1 MASEELLHKVQA
13 LIEHCLQA
21 YMNQKEVID
30 AVSQQAKIDP
40 GLTELVWRQLEQQNP
55 LFFKAYYMRLMLKNQ
70 IMVFNKLLEGQL
82 QIMSKEFPSGIPS
95 MSLPN
100 GSISDPCKTSI
111 CSF

>member
-1 MASEELLHKVQA
+1 
-13 LIEHCLQA
+13 
-21 YMNQKEVID
+21 
-30 AVSQQAKIDP
+30 
-40 GLTELVWRQLEQQNP
+40 
-55 LFFKAYYMRLMLKNQ
+55 MRLMLKNQ
-70 IMVFNKLLEGQL
+70 IMDFNKLLEDQL